1 MEAHRAGPLQVRDE
15 RLLAWLRLARIA
27 ARVDQAT
34 ADHLRA
40 WDLTVAQFDVL
51 AQVGARP
58 GLSQQ
63 ELAGALL
70 VTKGNVTQVLDR
82 MEARGLVERRQE
94 PGRRGNC
101 LHLTAAGWRLNRDVV
116 PAQER
121 LIRDLFAGVSDD
133 EARALHRLLR
143 TLDRE
148 LTGTIS
154 PTRRIE

>member
-1 MEAHRAGPLQVRDE
+1 MNDNPTGGLQVRDD

-34 ADHLRA
+34 AEHLRP

-63 ELAGALL
+63 ALAGALL

-94 PGRRGNC
+94 PGRRGNSI
-101 LHLTAAGWRLNRDVV
+101 HLTADGWRLNREVV

-121 LIRDLFAGVSDD
+121 LIRDLFAGLADD

-143 TLDRE
+143 TLDRG
-148 LTGTIS
+148 LTGGDE
-154 PTRRIE
+154 RRIQE